1 MKLELQ
7 DCLNSLVKYK
17 QLRGEQL
24 GILRL
29 GVFGSV
35 ARQKNTEDSDLDV
48 VVEMEKPSL
57 RQIYEL
63 ERELNEIFNCKI
75 DIVQMRSTL
84 RPLLKR
90 NIQQEAI
97 YV

>member
-35 ARQKNTEDSDLDV
+35 ARQKNTEESDLDV